1 MTQRQS
7 RSGIPPHP
15 RKPPIAGELE
25 TLAKLPPRT
34 RGESLS
40 ALERLAVLN
49 GLRYGL
55 TPGRIAKQHGFSKK
69 TVQRIK
75 SRIYEDPL
83 SIFHLK
89 VISHRGKGMYQCTF
103 CGESKP
109 RLSTAQRHA
118 LAHFFAH
125 HIAQNI
131 DLRDIPEVW

>member
-1 MTQRQS
+1 MTQRTS
-7 RSGIPPHP
+7 RSGIPPHL

-25 TLAKLPPRT
+25 TLSKLPERE

-40 ALERLAVLN
+40 SLERLAVLN

-55 TPGRIAKQHGFSKK
+55 TPGRIAKQHGFSKT

-75 SRIYEDPL
+75 GRIYEEPL
-83 SIFHLK
+83 SIFDLK
-89 VISHRGKGMYQCTF
+89 VISHRGKGMYQCVF
-103 CGESKP
+103 CGEAKA
-109 RLSTAQRHA
+109 RLSVAQRHV

-131 DLRDIPEVW
+131 DLGDIPEVF